1 MTGHHLIVPSCRLD
15 KFLAN
20 TSAVMLQH
28 PQKYTG
34 VEHAD
39 LLLNP
44 ENRKAKNVTK
54 SKITSF
60 LHTYTVMYKVKD
72 TLTHE
77 TQLSSVSQLEDHG
90 MLRGSH
96 CLKSSSVF
104 VVMHYL
110 PPPHPW
116 TMDCGVKLFFA
127 CFAHLLVL

>member
-1 MTGHHLIVPSCRLD
+1 MQTCYLILKIGR
-15 KFLAN
+15 
-20 TSAVMLQH
+20 
-28 PQKYTG
+28 QKKCYKKQG
-34 VEHAD
+34 
-39 LLLNP
+39 
-44 ENRKAKNVTK
+44 
-54 SKITSF
+54 TSF
-60 LHTYTVMYKVKD
+60 LTHIFTVMYKVKD

-110 PPPHPW
+110 PPPHPR
-116 TMDCGVKLFFA
+116 TMDRGVKLFFA